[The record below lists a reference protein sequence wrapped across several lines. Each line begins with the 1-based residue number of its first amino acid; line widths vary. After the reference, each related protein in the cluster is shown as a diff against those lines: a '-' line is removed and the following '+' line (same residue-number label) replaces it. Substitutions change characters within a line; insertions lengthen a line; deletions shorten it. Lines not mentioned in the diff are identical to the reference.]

1 MLICTVLL
9 NSFSVIASGE
19 ELVKTETT
27 GRLAWSLKLR
37 QKQRLIQRRIHL
49 LLQKKIPL
57 KEIVLLQAQ
66 KKESLDSSTNST
78 TEEHSSVSETNTT
91 DSKTEA
97 SQSSEVEKRPLTKMK
112 RIIKKQHVKERTI
125 KRNICYEKRPF
136 F

>member
-19 ELVKTETT
+19 LVKAETT

-66 KKESLDSSTNST
+66 RR
-78 TEEHSSVSETNTT
+78 VS
-91 DSKTEA
+91 
-97 SQSSEVEKRPLTKMK
+97 
-112 RIIKKQHVKERTI
+112 
-125 KRNICYEKRPF
+125 
-136 F
+136 

>member
-1 MLICTVLL
+1 MKKIISGMLICTVLL

-27 GRLAWSLKLR
+27 GETGLVSLKLR

-66 KKESLDSSTNST
+66 KKSLLILQQIVQRKNILLF
-78 TEEHSSVSETNTT
+78 
-91 DSKTEA
+91 
-97 SQSSEVEKRPLTKMK
+97 Q
-112 RIIKKQHVKERTI
+112 KQTQQIVKQ
-125 KRNICYEKRPF
+125 KHHKALK
-136 F
+136 

>member
-1 MLICTVLL
+1 MKKIISGMLICTVLL

-57 KEIVLLQAQ
+57 KAIVLLQAQ
-66 KKESLDSSTNST
+66 KKSLLILQQIVQRKNILLF
-78 TEEHSSVSETNTT
+78 
-91 DSKTEA
+91 
-97 SQSSEVEKRPLTKMK
+97 Q
-112 RIIKKQHVKERTI
+112 KQTQQIVKQ
-125 KRNICYEKRPF
+125 KHHKALK
-136 F
+136 

>member
-1 MLICTVLL
+1 MKKIISGMLICTVLL

-27 GRLAWSLKLR
+27 GETGLVLKLR

-66 KKESLDSSTNST
+66 KKSLLILQQIVQRKNILLF
-78 TEEHSSVSETNTT
+78 
-91 DSKTEA
+91 
-97 SQSSEVEKRPLTKMK
+97 Q
-112 RIIKKQHVKERTI
+112 KQTQQIVKQ
-125 KRNICYEKRPF
+125 KHHKALK
-136 F
+136 